1 MLTLQE
7 FIQKYDYHGSI
18 ILLEGKRAV
27 RSEDKPKLIAIGKL
41 LASMTTH
48 VLFRSGNADGSDFLF
63 TSGVCEVDPTR
74 VEVITPYTGHRQKT
88 NLAGKTIAL
97 DTVSLADE
105 HEVIRLSKIH
115 KTTIGLV
122 NSYLAGAKDRNSIKA
137 AYIIRDTIKAV
148 GTAEIGPASFG
159 VFYDDLSNP
168 QTGGTGHTM
177 HVCIQENIP
186 LIDQQVW
193 FGWLDQTK

>member
-7 FIQKYDYHGSI
+7 FIQNYDRKGTI

-27 RSEDKPKLIAIGKL
+27 KLEDQYKLFALGKL
-41 LASMTTH
+41 LASMTKH
-48 VLFRSGNADGSDFLF
+48 MLFRSGNADGSDLFF
-63 TSGVCEVDPTR
+63 TSGVCEVDPAR

-88 NLAGKTIAL
+88 NLAGKTISL
-97 DTVSLADE
+97 DTVSLTDE
-105 HEVIRLSKIH
+105 HEVIRLSKTH
-115 KTTIGLV
+115 QKTVGLV

-148 GTAEIGPASFG
+148 GTAEIAPASFG
-159 VFYDDLSNP
+159 IFYDDLTNP

-177 HVCIQENIP
+177 HVCAQENIP
-186 LIDQQVW
+186 FLDQRVW
-193 FGWLDQTK
+193 FGWLE